1 MYCLCSL
8 CLDHII
14 IILVVVGPTHVHHQS
29 STIDLLWI
37 IVELNR
43 KPEKAAKVK
52 SQLIWMRYSYAD
64 WNTARQLIDTFNWDS
79 IMSDDIEPS
88 WKQWHQEFKRYPVG
102 FYPQEETFHG

>member
-1 MYCLCSL
+1 
-8 CLDHII
+8 
-14 IILVVVGPTHVHHQS
+14 
-29 STIDLLWI
+29 
-37 IVELNR
+37 VELNR

-88 WKQWHQEFKRYPVG
+88 L
-102 FYPQEETFHG
+102 ETMAPRIQTIPSRLLPSRRNLPRLE